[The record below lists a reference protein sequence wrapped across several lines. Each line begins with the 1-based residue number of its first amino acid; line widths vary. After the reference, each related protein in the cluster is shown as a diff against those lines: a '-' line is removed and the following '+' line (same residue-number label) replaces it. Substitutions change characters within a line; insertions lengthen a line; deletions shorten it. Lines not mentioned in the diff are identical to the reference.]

1 MFDHKTMTTPE
12 GDHVSYATM
21 PMYVFTQ
28 INQHPD
34 LTPAAKQVFMVLMAY
49 ASSVNSCQFKITGK
63 WLEEKTSLTDKT
75 VSRALKQLRAHGF
88 VNNEGIVYGKPPAN
102 QLRATASTAR
112 VSVAQRKVQVSETA
126 PASVQITQPVTTHVP
141 SVQVNHFEQ
150 PPYMVDETDINAQA
164 NAMLASLGIRKK
176 VVIADT
182 KTPDNFSNKGENVH
196 SESGIMSAPI
206 ITIPNNNLLKN
217 TPTASAEKVAA
228 KKPTEQ
234 TEPSG
239 LFSSTSSSGVVGF
252 VEKSKP
258 KPLASFLPTLG
269 KGATVAIGK
278 PTTVLSPQ
286 HESYIRSAL
295 TRMNV
300 TSPSERQR
308 YTTEIAYAATQGAFS
323 ETYRH
328 TPLKAIRACL
338 NLVEA
343 GKWRANGG
351 MY

>member
-1 MFDHKTMTTPE
+1 MFDYQSFSYDGKP
-12 GDHVSYATM
+12 VSYAVIPKYMIDVIMLDDRITLSALK
-21 PMYVFTQ
+21 
-28 INQHPD
+28 I
-34 LTPAAKQVFMVLMAY
+34 FMRLMTY
-49 ASSVNSCQFKITGK
+49 ASAVNSCRFKITHA
-63 WLEEKTSLTDKT
+63 WLEKNTALSPKT
-75 VSRALKQLRAHGF
+75 VARALAQLKSYGY
-88 VNNEGIVYGKPPAN
+88 VNDDGIVYSAPPQEAK
-102 QLRATASTAR
+102 RATVKQSLT
-112 VSVAQRKVQVSETA
+112 VQ
-126 PASVQITQPVTTHVP
+126 PVP
-141 SVQVNHFEQ
+141 SVQVHHI
-150 PPYMVDETDINAQA
+150 VDANDMIETKQDQSTDFNNTDQDIASELNDI
-164 NAMLASLGIRKK
+164 LRSLGSVKK
-176 VVIADT
+176 V
-182 KTPDNFSNKGENVH
+182 KTTGQIVQSTGQNSQ
-196 SESGIMSAPI
+196 SSGQNSHPY
-206 ITIPNNNLLKN
+206 ITIPKNNLLEN
-217 TPTASAEKVAA
+217 TPTVPAEKPAT
-228 KKPTEQ
+228 KKPTQPADQ
-234 TEPSG
+234 TG
-239 LFSSTSSSGVVGF
+239 LLFSASQKGF
-252 VEKSKP
+252 VEPSKP

-351 MY
+351 MYA